1 VHDDASKQLLR
12 LDRRLSGRRGWI
24 GEEELSRELE
34 RLPDVAAKGDLIDA
48 PAPRGRGE
56 SSPQGS

>member
-1 VHDDASKQLLR
+1 MHDDATRQLR

-34 RLPDVAAKGDLIDA
+34 HLPDVAAKADLIDA
-48 PAPRGRGE
+48 PAPRRRDE
-56 SSPQGS
+56 SPPQGE

>member
-1 VHDDASKQLLR
+1 VHDDATKQLR

-24 GEEELSRELE
+24 GQDELTREIE
-34 RLPDVAAKGDLIDA
+34 RLPDVGTKGELIEA
-48 PAPRGRGE
+48 PAPRRRDE